1 VSDGHALQKGLYYSV
16 AQECLGLCPTAAPAA
31 RVILF
36 CAAHL
41 ATALAQELDDDIIE
55 ASAQNLWAAYPL
67 ELERLLRL
75 AARPKSPQENI
86 WQLSSAIEALYPP
99 NGKP

>member
-1 VSDGHALQKGLYYSV
+1 M
-16 AQECLGLCPTAAPAA
+16 T

-41 ATALAQELDDDIIE
+41 ATALANELDDDAID
-55 ASAQNLWAAYPL
+55 AAAQGFWLVYPR

-75 AARPKSPQENI
+75 AADPKSPQETI
-86 WQLSSAIEALYPP
+86 WQMSRAIEAIYPP
-99 NGKP
+99 KGRP